1 MLAKNRLNYS
11 RLICAPVLPLQ
22 SLRDD
27 AELSGVFHPLAGMC
41 DATRADLVADHFLFK
56 QGDRFLEAAGANRDW
71 PEGRAVWFN
80 RHKTAL
86 VWGAFGFAVSA
97 CAACLARMY
106 LTHACSNAFLF
117 SALPTP
123 IIRGMW
129 GAVNEEDQLR
139 IISMQPGGD
148 VRAVFVRL
156 VRLLGALERTLPF
169 AFHARYGAVS
179 SCPTNLGT
187 AMRASVHVRL
197 PHLAQRPD
205 VLQRLCSTYRL
216 SIRGT
221 HGEHSDAVGG
231 VFDISNTQRLG
242 LTEVEAVTLMCVG
255 VRALIDEDAALAAR
269 LAQPAALL

>member
-1 MLAKNRLNYS
+1 MRLNIVDAS
-11 RLICAPVLPLQ
+11 AHHAFHRLQ

-86 VWGAFGFAVSA
+86 VWGAFSFAGVSL
-97 CAACLARMY
+97 CACLARLYAFFSRMLVLC
-106 LTHACSNAFLF
+106 LT
-117 SALPTP
+117 PTV
-123 IIRGMW
+123 IW